1 MTRRK
6 FMMLLAGSAAALPW
20 PLPWPLAV
28 RGARAKS
35 NEIKPCRRRSGR
47 SGRYPARQRDGEPR
61 QSAAAIALQVND
73 PIFKNDAL
81 ETGANSSLGVT
92 FDDETTFSLSA
103 NTRIVVSEFVYQ
115 EGGKANAALFNVAL
129 GTAAFVASL
138 VAKTGD
144 MKITTPT
151 ATLGIRGTTGVVDV
165 PAAGGA
171 GEPRIK
177 LYPDADGYVGRIEVF
192 NRQGGRLGALTEG
205 ASAFALRPGPGGR
218 LEAVPFQIPPQEA
231 ARDRGVLQ
239 RLFVSHRIGRQMTI
253 QRRGS
258 RGGRRGGPQPNR
270 NPRTP
275 GRPQPRRG
283 GRLLRR

>member
-1 MTRRK
+1 M
-6 FMMLLAGSAAALPW
+6 S
-20 PLPWPLAV
+20 
-28 RGARAKS
+28 RA
-35 NEIKPCRRRSGR
+35 N
-47 SGRYPARQRDGEPR
+47 A
-61 QSAAAIALQVND
+61 AAAIALRVND
-73 PIFKNDAL
+73 PIFKNDTL

-115 EGGKANAALFNVAL
+115 EGGKANAASFNVAL

-171 GEPRIK
+171 AEPRIK
-177 LYPDADGYVGRIEVF
+177 LYPDADGNVGRIEVF

-258 RGGRRGGPQPNR
+258 RGGRRGGSQPNR

-283 GRLLRR
+283 GRLFRR